1 MHYLTIEIAI
11 AIITIND
18 EHDMIMM
25 MARHARI
32 GQSGCWPK
40 HFGHGRA
47 AALETPV
54 SEAAY
59 KQNKI
64 GKS

>member
-1 MHYLTIEIAI
+1 MQ
-11 AIITIND
+11 IND
-18 EHDMIMM
+18 EHNDIMI

-47 AALETPV
+47 AARETPV

-64 GKS
+64 GIS